1 MKSKKFP
8 FFIKKSKVSGKGSF
22 ASRNIKIGEIINI
35 FGGKEY
41 TEAELDALIEKG
53 KIRIDDDVQI
63 GHDKFLAGPGDD
75 YFTNHSCEPNA
86 GIQNGKEIIA
96 ICDIKKDE
104 EITIDYSTISAP
116 AQNQTKFSNEEWV
129 MKCKCGTSSCRK
141 QISFVGT
148 LPKQTLKKYLKLGI
162 IPDFIKKNIKV

>member
-8 FFIKKSKVSGKGSF
+8 FYTNVSKISGNGSF
-22 ASRNIKIGEIINI
+22 ASRDIKIGEIINI

-41 TEAELDALIEKG
+41 TEAELDELIEKG
-53 KIRIDDDVQI
+53 ELRIDDDVQI

-75 YFTNHSCEPNA
+75 YFTNHSCKPNA
-86 GIQNGKEIIA
+86 GIKNEKEITA
-96 ICDIKKDE
+96 IRNIKKGE

-116 AQNQTKFSNEEWV
+116 AQNETKFSNEEWV
-129 MKCKCGTSSCRK
+129 MKCNCGTSNCRK

-148 LPKQTLKKYLKLGI
+148 LPKKTLKQYLKLGI
-162 IPDFIKKNIKV
+162 IPEFIKKNIKV